1 MEEEPTIQREL
12 FIDEKPLYFVF
23 FEIIMSRCNDIVIS
37 IRSEAVHVLLI
48 LLFDKQNIG
57 LILDYLNENPSS
69 PLQAILDETTSKRV
83 VTIVNGRLS
92 DSAVGVRKNALNAYA
107 GCAMNSVLRPLMDEK
122 DIVSVISNLLQ
133 DSSGTKNKDYF

>member
-1 MEEEPTIQREL
+1 M
-12 FIDEKPLYFVF
+12 
-23 FEIIMSRCNDIVIS
+23 
-37 IRSEAVHVLLI
+37 
-48 LLFDKQNIG
+48 
-57 LILDYLNENPSS
+57 DYLNENPSS

-107 GCAMNSVLRPLMDEK
+107 GCAMNSVLRPFMDEK